1 MCIAQHAGYRDSYEV
16 RYQKNRKGGCRHA
29 IIENERICGIKRTED
44 KIAFLH
50 TGLRPEK
57 GIGISRK
64 IIELFSTAEKGGQY
78 G

>member
-1 MCIAQHAGYRDSYEV
+1 MGFV
-16 RYQKNRKGGCRHA
+16 TKKNRKGGCRRA
-29 IIENERICGIKRTED
+29 IIENERTCDIKRMED

-50 TGLRPEK
+50 KDLRPKK

-64 IIELFSTAEKGGQY
+64 TIDLFSTAEKGGQY